1 MLIIYGKKKKLVFK
15 GFVADLCP
23 MCRKICSFRLNEV
36 RMVGHLYYIAYGSG
50 EPSGYEKECTI
61 CKSTFDA
68 DRSLYRPNLNP
79 GMPLDKLEKQ
89 TFPNLREFYK
99 DELELEQ
106 RINAGTLSPDD
117 NISALCQI
125 IATECY
131 SYENFLAAGAFA
143 PNDLKFG
150 CLIPLATMFVS
161 FFGIIIF
168 ENTFMASFFAGVLM
182 LTGLGGFLVY
192 IILRLTARRRFARS
206 ISLPRIAVGIR
217 SIKPDLKEIKTA
229 FARISGSAKTLL
241 SYLSPELLLTELKK
255 FPAQRK

>member
-1 MLIIYGKKKKLVFK
+1 MLIIYGKKKKLVFM

-23 MCRKICSFRLNEV
+23 ICHKICSFRLNEAQ
-36 RMVGHLYYIAYGSG
+36 MVSHLYYVAYGSG

-61 CKSTFDA
+61 CKSSFEA
-68 DRSLYRPNLNP
+68 DRSLYRPNMNP
-79 GMPLDKLEKQ
+79 GLPLDKLEKQ

-106 RINAGTLSPDD
+106 RIKTGTLSPGD
-117 NISALCQI
+117 NFSAICQI

-131 SYENFLAAGAFA
+131 SYQKFLAAGAFA

-150 CLIPLATMFVS
+150 CLIPLVTMFVS

-168 ENTFMASFFAGVLM
+168 ENTFMASFFAGILM
-182 LTGLGGFLVY
+182 LTGFGGFLAY

-206 ISLPRIAVGIR
+206 ISLPRMAVGIR
-217 SIKPDLKEIKTA
+217 SIKPGLKEIKMA
-229 FARISGSAKTLL
+229 FAKISGSNTTLL
-241 SYLSPELLLTELKK
+241 SYLSPELVMTELQK
-255 FPAQRK
+255 FPALRK